1 MNIEGLVHAWHHASA
16 RKTDPVEVAK
26 LPFLLESLKTAD
38 ADAFA
43 EWLVGGDDLE
53 TCFLGL
59 QDQNPTG
66 MTALLHDAGVTV
78 FRLVCSTSW
87 YGDTTL
93 TVTGTPNGDIPLVA
107 ATCEQ
112 TPSHFD
118 HEDGRLRVLVDPAA
132 YVSFERVFQAADFWS
147 MPESLAFGNDVCLA
161 YIVGVEVMFLSCNP
175 DFLVDAREP
184 CAESTCAV
192 DVIQVEAL
200 GDFLCF

>member
-26 LPFLLESLKTAD
+26 LPFLLEALKTAD

-43 EWLVGGDDLE
+43 EWLASGDDLE

-59 QDQNPTG
+59 QGHNPTG
-66 MTALLHDAGVTV
+66 MTALLLDAGVTV

-87 YGDTTL
+87 QGDTTL

-118 HEDGRLRVLVDPAA
+118 HEDDRQRVLVDPAA
-132 YVSFERVFQAADFWS
+132 YVSFERAFQAADFWS
-147 MPESLAFGNDVCLA
+147 MPESLAFGNDGSIWA
-161 YIVGVEVMFLSCNP
+161 FEVFDAGRYRRMAQWEPHDGPFYELCSSYLRLFP
-175 DFLVDAREP
+175 DINLR
-184 CAESTCAV
+184 
-192 DVIQVEAL
+192 
-200 GDFLCF
+200 G